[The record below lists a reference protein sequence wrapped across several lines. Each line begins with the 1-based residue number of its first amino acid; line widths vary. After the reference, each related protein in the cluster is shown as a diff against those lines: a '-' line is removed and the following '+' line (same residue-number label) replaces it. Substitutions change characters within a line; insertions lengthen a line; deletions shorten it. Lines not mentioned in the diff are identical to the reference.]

1 MNDKYFD
8 MITLA
13 LKYGCE
19 VRERE
24 PLSAHCTFRVGGDC
38 DVFIEVSSA
47 EALKELV
54 CLAYEQNVRYFVL
67 GNGSNVLFSDEGYEG
82 VILHIGQRMNRI
94 SLLDGGRVYA
104 EAGASLSRVCTFAL
118 ENSLTGLEFAYGI
131 PGYVGGAVFMNAG
144 AYGGEIKDVFVSAD
158 IITEDGEQL
167 TLDLSDMEMSYRY
180 SKLMINGS
188 IVTSAV
194 FKLQSGDK
202 AEIKAK
208 MDELMGKRKA
218 KQPIEYP
225 SAGSTFKRPE
235 GYYAGALIEQSGLRG
250 YSVGGACVSEKH
262 CGFVIN
268 KGGATARDIRTLIKD
283 VQRIVQEK
291 QGVSMEPEV
300 RYIPVREGDSL

>member
-82 VILHIGQRMNRI
+82 VILHIGQKMNRI
-94 SLLDGGRVYA
+94 SLLDDGRVYA

-202 AEIKAK
+202 AQIKAK

-250 YSVGGACVSEKH
+250 YSVGGACVSQKH

-291 QGVSMEPEV
+291 QGVLMEPEV

>member
-1 MNDKYFD
+1 

>member
-82 VILHIGQRMNRI
+82 VILHIGQKMNRI
-94 SLLDGGRVYA
+94 SLLDGGKVYA

-202 AEIKAK
+202 AQIKAK

>member
-82 VILHIGQRMNRI
+82 VILHIGQKMNKI
-94 SLLDGGRVYA
+94 GLLDGGRVYA

-202 AEIKAK
+202 AQIKAK

-250 YSVGGACVSEKH
+250 YSVGGACVSQKH

-291 QGVSMEPEV
+291 QGVLMEPEV

>member
-13 LKYGCE
+13 LKHDCE

-47 EALKELV
+47 EALKELIT
-54 CLAYEQNVRYFVL
+54 LAYEQNVRYFVL

-82 VILHIGQRMNRI
+82 VILHIGQKMNKI
-94 SLLDGGRVYA
+94 GLLDDGSIYA
-104 EAGASLSRVCTFAL
+104 EAGASLSRVCTFAM

-202 AEIKAK
+202 AQIKAK

-268 KGGATARDIRTLIKD
+268 KGGATAKDIRTLIKD

-291 QGVSMEPEV
+291 HGVLMEPEV

>member
-47 EALKELV
+47 EALKELIT
-54 CLAYEQNVRYFVL
+54 LAYEQNVRYFVL

-82 VILHIGQRMNRI
+82 VILHIGQKMNRI
-94 SLLDGGRVYA
+94 SLLDGGKVYA

-202 AEIKAK
+202 AQIKAK

>member
-13 LKYGCE
+13 LKHDCE

-82 VILHIGQRMNRI
+82 VILHIGQKMNKI
-94 SLLDGGRVYA
+94 GLLDDGSIYA

-202 AEIKAK
+202 AQIKAK

-250 YSVGGACVSEKH
+250 YSVGGACVSQKH

-268 KGGATARDIRTLIKD
+268 KGGATAKDIRILIKD

>member
-82 VILHIGQRMNRI
+82 VILHIGQKMNKI
-94 SLLDGGRVYA
+94 GLLDGGRVYA

-202 AEIKAK
+202 AQIKAK

-250 YSVGGACVSEKH
+250 YSVGGACVSQKH

>member
-47 EALKELV
+47 EALKELIT
-54 CLAYEQNVRYFVL
+54 LAYEQNVRYFVL

-94 SLLDGGRVYA
+94 SLLDDGSIYA

-202 AEIKAK
+202 AQIKAK

-250 YSVGGACVSEKH
+250 YSVGGACVSQKH

-291 QGVSMEPEV
+291 QGVLMEPEV

>member
-8 MITLA
+8 IITLA
-13 LKYGCE
+13 LKNDCE

-38 DVFIEVSSA
+38 DVFIEVASKK
-47 EALKELV
+47 ALCELISY
-54 CLAYEQNVRYFVL
+54 ADESDVRYFVL

-82 VILHIGQRMNRI
+82 VILHIGQKMNDIR
-94 SLLDGGRVYA
+94 LDGEGRITA
-104 EAGASLSRVCTFAL
+104 QAGASLSRVCSFAL

-144 AYGGEIKDVFVSAD
+144 AYGGEIKDVFVSAEVV
-158 IITEDGEQL
+158 TPDGELQ
-167 TLDLSDMEMSYRY
+167 TIDLADMEMAYRY
-180 SKLMINGS
+180 SKLMKSGS
-188 IVTSAV
+188 IVVSAS
-194 FKLQSGDK
+194 FALAKGDK
-202 AEIKAK
+202 AQIKAK

-218 KQPIEYP
+218 KQPIEFP

-235 GYYAGALIEQSGLRG
+235 GQFAGALIEQSGLRG

-268 KGGATARDIRTLIKD
+268 KGGATSKDIRQVIKD
-283 VQRIVQEK
+283 VQNIVQDKTGFFLET
-291 QGVSMEPEV
+291 EV
-300 RYIPVREGDSL
+300 RYIPVREGDEL

>member
-13 LKYGCE
+13 LKHDCE

-47 EALKELV
+47 EALKELIT
-54 CLAYEQNVRYFVL
+54 LAYEQNVRYFVL

-94 SLLDGGRVYA
+94 SLLDDGSIYA
-104 EAGASLSRVCTFAL
+104 EAGASLSRVCTFAM

-202 AEIKAK
+202 AQIKAK

-250 YSVGGACVSEKH
+250 YSVGGACVSQKH

-268 KGGATARDIRTLIKD
+268 KGGATAKDIRILIKD

>member
-13 LKYGCE
+13 LKHDCE

-47 EALKELV
+47 EALKELIT
-54 CLAYEQNVRYFVL
+54 LAYEQNVRYFVL

-94 SLLDGGRVYA
+94 SLLDDGSIYA
-104 EAGASLSRVCTFAL
+104 EAGASLSRVCTFAM

-202 AEIKAK
+202 AQIKAK

-250 YSVGGACVSEKH
+250 YSVGGACVSQKH

-268 KGGATARDIRTLIKD
+268 KGGATAKDIRTLIKD